1 MTIFHVGD
9 LKCKENLKSL
19 NRRLLHVKFYLTAFN
34 LHNMT
39 TKPQRVFN
47 FIIVTIFCCFLPS
60 KFTLGPD
67 ERSAI
72 VFLLASLLPWSLNS
86 KSPGIT
92 LTSKEPR
99 DPRRSLMSLQRRR
112 PESEARLFIFSIFL
126 FIIVDHFMILVLW
139 LQTILWISIINV
151 CLSVQSKLRSVYW
164 PRSICF
170 VVRWARRW
178 RGRHIGRRH
187 ISNVLLKTI
196 HIYFKDHPTLIS
208 VCSHVLIPA
217 VISYLGVNH
226 SRPPASSDVGRGGST
241 VVCQVGLQ
249 NE

>member
-1 MTIFHVGD
+1 
-9 LKCKENLKSL
+9 
-19 NRRLLHVKFYLTAFN
+19 
-34 LHNMT
+34 MT

-47 FIIVTIFCCFLPS
+47 FIIGTIFCCFLPS
-60 KFTLGPD
+60 KFTFGPD

-72 VFLLASLLPWSLNS
+72 VFLLASRLPWSFNS

-99 DPRRSLMSLQRRR
+99 DPRRSLMSLQRRGQ
-112 PESEARLFIFSIFL
+112 ESEARLFIFSILL
-126 FIIVDHFMILVLW
+126 FIIVDHFMILLLW
-139 LQTILWISIINV
+139 LQKILSISVVNV
-151 CLSVQSKLRSVYW
+151 CLSVHRKLRSVYL

-170 VVRWARRW
+170 FVRWARGW
-178 RGRHIGRRH
+178 RRRHIGRRH

-196 HIYFKDHPTLIS
+196 HIYFSEHSTLIS
-208 VCSHVLIPA
+208 VWSHVLIPA

-226 SRPPASSDVGRGGST
+226 SRPPASSDVGRRGST

-249 NE
+249 MNSKGRVFLILWG

>member
-9 LKCKENLKSL
+9 LKCKEKLKSL
-19 NRRLLHVKFYLTAFN
+19 
-34 LHNMT
+34 
-39 TKPQRVFN
+39 KPQRVFN

-99 DPRRSLMSLQRRR
+99 DPRRSLMSLQRRGQ
-112 PESEARLFIFSIFL
+112 ESEARLFIFSILL
-126 FIIVDHFMILVLW
+126 FIIVDHFMILLLW
-139 LQTILWISIINV
+139 LQKILSISVVNV
-151 CLSVQSKLRSVYW
+151 CLSVHRKLRSVYL

-170 VVRWARRW
+170 FVRWARGW
-178 RGRHIGRRH
+178 RRRHIGRRH
-187 ISNVLLKTI
+187 ISNVL
-196 HIYFKDHPTLIS
+196 
-208 VCSHVLIPA
+208 
-217 VISYLGVNH
+217 
-226 SRPPASSDVGRGGST
+226 
-241 VVCQVGLQ
+241 
-249 NE
+249 

>member
-1 MTIFHVGD
+1 M
-9 LKCKENLKSL
+9 
-19 NRRLLHVKFYLTAFN
+19 
-34 LHNMT
+34 
-39 TKPQRVFN
+39 
-47 FIIVTIFCCFLPS
+47 
-60 KFTLGPD
+60 
-67 ERSAI
+67 
-72 VFLLASLLPWSLNS
+72 
-86 KSPGIT
+86 
-92 LTSKEPR
+92 
-99 DPRRSLMSLQRRR
+99 
-112 PESEARLFIFSIFL
+112 
-126 FIIVDHFMILVLW
+126 
-139 LQTILWISIINV
+139 

-170 VVRWARRW
+170 VVRWARGW

-208 VCSHVLIPA
+208 VWSHVLIPA

-249 NE
+249 NEWQRQSLLNIVRLKSADHWLIKESRVPNSEDLNYYCKKEIVLKNTWRNESKNASVSVRVFAQRKTYICIA